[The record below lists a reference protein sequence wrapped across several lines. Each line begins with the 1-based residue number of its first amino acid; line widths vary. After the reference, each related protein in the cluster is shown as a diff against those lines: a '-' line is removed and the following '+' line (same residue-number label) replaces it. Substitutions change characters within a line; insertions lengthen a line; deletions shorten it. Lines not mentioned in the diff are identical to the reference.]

1 MLHEDNRYVLPS
13 ETGFWNSRF
22 GSAAGAAF
30 ISRVWQPHS
39 TDSAG
44 DGADQFGIIIG
55 ADVGRN
61 MFHEFWPDMKRHLHM
76 KRKE

>member
-1 MLHEDNRYVLPS
+1 MSILHIP
-13 ETGFWNSRF
+13 
-22 GSAAGAAF
+22 GSAARRRQRLF
-30 ISRVWQPHS
+30 SRVWQPHS

-61 MFHEFWPDMKRHLHM
+61 MFDELWPDMKRHLLV
-76 KRKE
+76 KRKEYLTCR